1 MSTSKSKS
9 DSATSDDEGLSL
21 LAWKEIDAVCTR
33 YEAACRAGQRCDPTD
48 FLGDLDGPA
57 RDRLLRELLAI
68 DLEARK
74 RRGEARKIA
83 EHDSRFQHHSTSV
96 DPAFEGEIP
105 DGLTQPSRPRKGRG
119 RKATTGGE
127 QLTDV
132 RMDLAP
138 AELSAV
144 VTEALRIAGYEVLG
158 ELGRGGMGVVYL
170 ARKIA
175 LNRLCAL
182 KMILAG
188 AHAGSVAHAR
198 FRAEAEAIAK
208 LRHPDIVQ
216 IYHVGEADGLPYLE
230 LEYLSGGG
238 LDQALS
244 GLPKPAAAAAA
255 LVEVMARAIADAH
268 QLGIIHRDLKPAN
281 VLLDSNG
288 RPKVADFGLAKILGS
303 EGGLTKSS
311 AVLGSPSYMAP
322 EQAEGESSKIGPR
335 TDVYALGAILYELL
349 SGRPP
354 FRAATALETLA
365 HVKDADPV
373 APSKIQPGMP
383 ADIETICLKCL
394 EKQPVRRYATAL
406 DLAEDL
412 RRFQAG
418 EPILAQD
425 PPFWLLL
432 WKRARRRPALSAALL
447 VTAAAVVL
455 LIGGSLYYNAQLRE
469 SVRKAQAAE
478 RAALDQSSLTKKTLN
493 ELVFGV
499 QDQLGKTAATRELR
513 KGLLDTALDGL
524 DQVALIAE
532 SAAPDLS
539 RAAAHQKL
547 GDILRQVGRADEAL
561 RQYEYSRNLA
571 TQLAAAAPRDLAT
584 AQCLARSH
592 AGLAELSLTAD
603 KPKEAVEHC
612 LQVVL
617 LAEKTAASNPDQAQA
632 RAATIEAYFRLG
644 RAYGFDRDLE
654 QGELWFR
661 KMESLAERWIADE
674 PGKVLAR
681 DQLANSHRKIADIHK
696 LGGDDV
702 AARDEYVKAV
712 DLGHELLNVEPANLE
727 VKLHLA
733 LALDDYGMTLRRLGK
748 LDDASPLERQAEQ
761 YFADLVRADT
771 EDVDNRVRL
780 YQTQHHRGTLELD
793 MLDPKAAA
801 AHFRKALDGLT
812 SLDREGKLAGRPRD
826 RNQLL
831 EAFQAEL
838 SACEVVAVVP
848 ADLNVLRLSAPKDFA
863 RLLRI
868 HAGLLLA
875 AGRQSELPS
884 TIDALCAV
892 DRTDPRELFQLAR
905 ALAWCA
911 GRLDNLSKT
920 GAAAKEFES
929 QKTRLAD
936 RALVVLEK
944 AVSAGLGHLNRLED
958 DAFLSPIRNRVAFR
972 ALTESRR
979 TGDSE
984 SGTSPSRD
992 SQSATTQTQKQ

>member
-1 MSTSKSKS
+1 MSTSTSK
-9 DSATSDDEGLSL
+9 SATSDDGGLSL

-33 YEAACRAGQRCDPTD
+33 YEAACRAGHRCDPTD
-48 FLGDLDGPA
+48 FLGEVDGPA

-74 RRGEARKIA
+74 RHGEARESA

-96 DPAFEGEIP
+96 DSAIEGEIP
-105 DGLTQPSRPRKGRG
+105 DGFTQASRPRKLRG
-119 RKATTGGE
+119 RKTTTGGG
-127 QLTDV
+127 QLTHISPV
-132 RMDLAP
+132 LAP
-138 AELSAV
+138 AELSPV
-144 VTEALRIAGYEVLG
+144 VTEALRSAGYEVLG

-244 GLPKPAAAAAA
+244 GLPKPAATAAA
-255 LVEVMARAIADAH
+255 LVEVMARAIAEAH
-268 QLGIIHRDLKPAN
+268 HLGIIHRDLKPAN

-303 EGGLTKSS
+303 EGGLTRSS

-322 EQAEGESSKIGPR
+322 EQAEGDASKIGPR
-335 TDVYALGAILYELL
+335 TDVYSLGAILYELL

-383 ADIETICLKCL
+383 GDIETICLKCL
-394 EKQPVRRYATAL
+394 EKQPLRRYATAL

-425 PPFWLLL
+425 PPMWLLL

-499 QDQLGKTAATRELR
+499 QDQLGKTAATRDLR

-547 GDILRQVGRADEAL
+547 GDILRQVGRTDEAL
-561 RQYEYSRNLA
+561 RQYEYSRSLS
-571 TQLAAAAPRDLAT
+571 TQLAAAAPGDLAT

-592 AGLAELSLTAD
+592 AGLAELSLNAD

-617 LAEKTAASNPDQAQA
+617 LAEKTAESNPDKTQA
-632 RAATIEAYFRLG
+632 RAAMIEAYFRLG
-644 RAYGFDRDLE
+644 RAYHFDRDLA
-654 QGELWFR
+654 QGEVWFR
-661 KMESLAERWIADE
+661 KMESLAERWIAEE
-674 PGKVLAR
+674 PGNVFAR
-681 DQLANSHRKIADIHK
+681 DQLATSHRKIADLRK
-696 LGGDDV
+696 LDGDDV
-702 AARDEYVKAV
+702 AASAIYVKAV
-712 DLGHELLNVEPANLE
+712 DLGQKLHTAEPTNSE

-733 LALDDYGMTLRRLGK
+733 LALDDQAMTLKRLG
-748 LDDASPLERQAEQ
+748 LLEEASPLERQSEQ
-761 YFADLVRADT
+761 LFNELVSADI

-780 YQTQHHRGTLELD
+780 YQTQFNRGTLELD
-793 MLDPKAAA
+793 LLDPKAAA
-801 AHFRKALDGLT
+801 ARFRKALEGLT
-812 SLDREGKLAGRPRD
+812 SLDREGKLLGRPRD
-826 RNQLL
+826 RKQLL
-831 EAFQAEL
+831 EAFQVEIT
-838 SACEVVAVVP
+838 ACEAVAAVP
-848 ADLNVLRLSAPKDFA
+848 ADLDVLRSYSPKAAA

-875 AGRQSELPS
+875 AGRPGELPA

-892 DRTDPRELFQLAR
+892 DAHDPEELFQLAR

-911 GRLDNLSKT
+911 GRLDNLTRSD
-920 GAAAKEFES
+920 AAAKAFES
-929 QKTRLAD
+929 QKTRLTD
-936 RALVVLEK
+936 RALAFLEK
-944 AVSAGLGHLNRLED
+944 AVSAGLRHPDRLEH
-958 DAFLSPIRNRVAFR
+958 DAFLAPIRNRGEFR

-979 TGDSE
+979 KGDSE

-992 SQSATTQTQKQ
+992 SQSATTQIQKL